1 MNGLVIALSIAV
13 LLTGF
18 VGSAIGQ
25 GYYGAYQPGQA
36 QSYDPQSAYGQYGQ
50 AQPSYGQYG
59 AMQQYYGQQYGQ
71 GSASPQQYNYGGQQ
85 YPQTGYQN
93 YGGYGDYSGV
103 PYGQQPSY
111 SYGNVTPSPGVQRS
125 RPTPGRARAA
135 STQNQSA
142 PPSPTYSSANTQSSA
157 VISEPDELIRSE
169 IYWDGRESRPEEGSA
184 VQAAPPTALPR
195 AASPMAP
202 AVRQERRSQGESTAI
217 QTPKRTRRNVVRQAR
232 ETTPPAPERRNV
244 KWGKE
249 TKSED
254 RPGMRW
260 GMQDAPASDAKPQMK
275 WGKQD
280 KPAAIGVEPGS
291 FQGSTLQ
298 GSGSQAQVQPQ
309 ASDKRFQW
317 GRRE

>member
-13 LLTGF
+13 LLSGF

-25 GYYGAYQPGQA
+25 DYYGAYQSGQA
-36 QSYDPQSAYGQYGQ
+36 QAYDPQTAYGQYGQ

-71 GSASPQQYNYGGQQ
+71 SSASPQQYYGGQQ
-85 YPQTGYQN
+85 YPQSNDQN

-111 SYGNVTPSPGVQRS
+111 SYGNMTPSPGVQRS
-125 RPTPGRARAA
+125 RPSPGRARAA
-135 STQNQSA
+135 SRQDQNVA
-142 PPSPTYSSANTQSSA
+142 PPPTYNTAYAQPSAL
-157 VISEPDELIRSE
+157 VSEPDELVRGE
-169 IYWDGRESRPEEGSA
+169 IYWDGRENRREEGSA
-184 VQAAPPTALPR
+184 VEAARPPALPR

-202 AVRQERRSQGESTAI
+202 AVRQERRSLGESTAI
-217 QTPKRTRRNVVRQAR
+217 QTPKRTRRNVVRQSR

-249 TKSED
+249 TKPEE
-254 RPGMRW
+254 RPSMRW
-260 GMQDAPASDAKPQMK
+260 GMQDAPAPDAKPQMK

-280 KPAAIGVEPGS
+280 KPAAIGAEPGS
-291 FQGSTLQ
+291 FQGSTMEA
-298 GSGSQAQVQPQ
+298 SSSQAAQVQSQ